1 MAAYRL
7 AKSLEKLRVQI
18 NAAYPNRSK
27 TSDGWIGD
35 AAHRSRPSDHNP
47 NAAGVVCALD
57 ITHDPKNGVD
67 AGALAEK
74 LRASGDPR
82 IKYII
87 SNHRIANSG
96 QPWRR
101 YTGSNGHTMHCHI
114 SVSGSA
120 RLYDDDSDWP
130 LSGYV
135 TRPVPAA
142 EPVTP
147 APVNRPLL
155 QKGSK
160 GAAVRELQK
169 LLLITVDGEF
179 GPKTVAAVKAFQKKH
194 KLTADGAV
202 GPYTWAVLKP

>member
-1 MAAYRL
+1 MAYRL
-7 AKSLEKLRVQI
+7 AKSLERLRAQV

-35 AAHRSRPSDHNP
+35 AAHRARPSDHNP
-47 NAAGVVCALD
+47 NASGVVQALD

-67 AGALAEK
+67 SGALAEK

-96 QPWRR
+96 QPWRK
-101 YTGSNGHTMHCHI
+101 YTGSNPHTMHVHI
-114 SVSGSA
+114 SVKDA
-120 RLYDDDSDWP
+120 AKFYDDAGDWP
-130 LSGYV
+130 LSGYI
-135 TRPVPAA
+135 TRPVPAS

-147 APVNRPLL
+147 APVARPLL
-155 QKGSK
+155 QRGSK

-179 GPKTVAAVKAFQKKH
+179 GPRTQAAVKAFQKKH
-194 KLTADGAV
+194 NLAADGIV
-202 GPYTWAVLKP
+202 GPYTWVVLKP

>member
-1 MAAYRL
+1 MAWRL
-7 AKSLEKLRVQI
+7 AKSLENLRAQI

-27 TSDGWIGD
+27 TSDGTVGD
-35 AAHRSRPSDHNP
+35 SAHRARPSDHNP
-47 NAAGVVCALD
+47 NFAGVVCALD
-57 ITHDPKNGVD
+57 ITHDPANGVD
-67 AGALAEK
+67 AGTLAEK

-101 YTGSNGHTMHCHI
+101 YTGSNPHTMHVHI
-114 SVSGSA
+114 SVAGSA
-120 RLYDDDSDWP
+120 NLYDDTSDWP
-130 LSGYV
+130 ISSYI
-135 TRPVPAA
+135 TRPIPAV

-147 APVNRPLL
+147 APVSRPLL

-169 LLLITVDGEF
+169 LLLITVDGGF
-179 GPKTVAAVKAFQKKH
+179 GPKTQAAVKAFQKKH
-194 KLTADGAV
+194 NLTADGVV